1 MVLYNVLTKKQE
13 ELETV
18 VIVDE
23 PKENPTGES
32 KIPYGVKKFVVCIP
46 HCGIYIPEM
55 CLPHLNIESERFF
68 HDADVYTDMLF
79 DLVDIGGVV
88 IKTMINRD
96 VVDPNRAR
104 TNDTKEGVIRSI
116 SFDKSKLIKHRYSPE
131 ERELLLKQFYDP
143 FHRRLNKELETMRK
157 KNGSV
162 LLLNGHSMADQTPAT
177 RKKKEQR
184 KRPDFCLGTQDGMS
198 ADQKILQVFEESL
211 RTNAQKINAT
221 VERNYPFKG
230 YTGITSRYARPSQ
243 GYHSIVLE
251 VNKRLYL
258 DENKK
263 PRYDMIKKINT
274 LIKTTMS
281 ETMKYF

>member
-1 MVLYNVLTKKQE
+1 MVYYNVLTKKQE
-13 ELETV
+13 ELENV

-23 PKENPTGES
+23 PKE
-32 KIPYGVKKFVVCIP
+32 KKFVVCIP
-46 HCGIYIPEM
+46 HCGVYIPEM
-55 CLPHLNIESERFF
+55 CLSHLNIESERFF
-68 HDADVYTDMLF
+68 HDADVYTDILF

-116 SFDKSKLIKHRYSPE
+116 SFDKTKLIKHRYSPE

-143 FHRRLNKELETMRK
+143 FHRRLKKEIESIRK
-157 KNGSV
+157 KYGRV
-162 LLLNGHSMADQTPAT
+162 LLLNGHSMADQIPAT

-198 ADQKILQVFEESL
+198 ADEKILQVFEKSL
-211 RTNAQKINAT
+211 RANAKKINAA
-221 VERNYPFKG
+221 VEVNYPFKG
-230 YTGITSRYARPSQ
+230 YTGITSQYARPSQ

-258 DENKK
+258 EENKK
-263 PRYDMIKKINT
+263 PRYNMIKKINA
-274 LIKTTMS
+274 IIANIMVDVVQ
-281 ETMKYF
+281 YI